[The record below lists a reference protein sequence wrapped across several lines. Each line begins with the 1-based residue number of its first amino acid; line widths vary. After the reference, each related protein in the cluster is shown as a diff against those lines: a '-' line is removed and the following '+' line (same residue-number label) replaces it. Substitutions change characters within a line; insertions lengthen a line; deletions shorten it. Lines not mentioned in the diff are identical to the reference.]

1 VRIREAGKVCDNLWY
16 LGKEVSGVYL
26 LEGLYESMIVS
37 GGMSFIVPDLL
48 RQIKAFGIDETRIR
62 KLLILHAH
70 FDHVGIVPYFKR
82 LNPELEIYA
91 SARAWQILKMPKAI
105 TTINAY
111 SDLNNEELGFKD
123 IMSAYDTKWRD
134 DVSGITVTESDT
146 IDLGN
151 MEVHILETPGHSSCS
166 ISAYVPDIKAL
177 FPSDGGGIPY
187 KNETIPSG
195 NSNYTQFQES
205 LEKLK
210 DLDVDYLCAD
220 HFGYIKG
227 DEAGTFISE
236 TIEAAKK
243 FRTLMERVYGR
254 IGNVEGAVQ
263 RLVAVAT
270 AERPDYF
277 LSQEI
282 MTGVYRQMVKH
293 IASFMESG
301 ADQGV
306 KS

>member
-1 VRIREAGKVCDNLWY
+1 MRIREAGRVCNNLWY

-26 LEGLYESMIVS
+26 LEGTDESMIVS
-37 GGMSFIVPDLL
+37 GGMSFIIPDFL
-48 RQIKAFGIDETRIR
+48 RQIEAFGIDETRIR

-70 FDHVGIVPYFKR
+70 FDHVGIVPFVKR
-82 LNPELEIYA
+82 RYPEIDIYA
-91 SARAWQILKMPKAI
+91 SARAWQILETPRAI
-105 TTINAY
+105 NTINDY
-111 SDLNNEELGFKD
+111 SDLNNEKLGVKD

-134 DVSGITVTESDT
+134 DVSGITVAEGDT

-166 ISAYVPDIKAL
+166 ISAYVPALKAL

-187 KNETIPSG
+187 NDETIPSG

-210 DLDVDYLCAD
+210 DLDVNYLCAD

-227 DEAGTFISE
+227 DGAGTFISE
-236 TIEAAKK
+236 TVEAAKK
-243 FRTLMERVYGR
+243 FRRLMERVYGR
-254 IGNVEGAVQ
+254 IGNVEGSVQ
-263 RLVAVAT
+263 RLIAVAA
-270 AERPDYF
+270 AERPNYF

-282 MTGVYRQMVKH
+282 LTGVYRQMVKH
-293 IASFMESG
+293 IASVMDSSK
-301 ADQGV
+301 DQSL

>member
-1 VRIREAGKVCDNLWY
+1 MRIREAGKVCDNLWY
-16 LGKEVSGVYL
+16 LGREESGVYL
-26 LEGLYESMIVS
+26 LEGLQESMIVS

-48 RQIKAFGIDETRIR
+48 RQIEAFGIDETRIR

-70 FDHVGIVPYFKR
+70 FDHVGIVPFVKR
-82 LNPELEIYA
+82 RNPELEIYA
-91 SARAWQILKMPKAI
+91 SARAWQILEMPKAI
-105 TTINAY
+105 TTINDY
-111 SDLNNEELGFKD
+111 SDLNNEDLGFKD
-123 IMSAYDTKWRD
+123 VMSTYDTKWRD
-134 DVSGITVTESDT
+134 DVSGITVAEGDI
-146 IDLGN
+146 IDLGTMKVN
-151 MEVHILETPGHSSCS
+151 IMETPGHSSCS
-166 ISAYVPDIKAL
+166 ISAYVPAIKAL

-187 KNETIPSG
+187 KDEIIPSG

-210 DLDVDYLCAD
+210 DLDVEYLCAD

-254 IGNVEGAVQ
+254 IGTVEGAVQ
-263 RLVAVAT
+263 RLIAVAA
-270 AERPDYF
+270 AERPNYF
-277 LSQEI
+277 ISQEI
-282 MTGVYRQMVKH
+282 LTGVYRQMVKH
-293 IASFMESG
+293 IASVMDSG
-301 ADQGV
+301 ADQGM

>member
-1 VRIREAGKVCDNLWY
+1 VRIREAGRVCDNLWY

-26 LEGLYESMIVS
+26 LEGQHESMIVS

-48 RQIKAFGIDETRIR
+48 RQIEAFGIDETRIR
-62 KLLILHAH
+62 KLLILHSH
-70 FDHVGIVPYFKR
+70 FDHVGIVPFVKR
-82 LNPELEIYA
+82 RYPELEIYA
-91 SARAWQILKMPKAI
+91 SARAWQILEMPKAI
-105 TTINAY
+105 NTINAY

-123 IMSAYDTKWRD
+123 VMSAYDTKWRD
-134 DVSGITVTESDT
+134 DVSGITVAEGDT

-151 MEVHILETPGHSSCS
+151 MAVHILETPGHSSCS

-187 KNETIPSG
+187 NNETIPSG
-195 NSNYTQFQES
+195 NSNYTRFQES

-210 DLDVDYLCAD
+210 NLDVDFLCAD

-227 DEAGTFISE
+227 DGAGTFIRE
-236 TIEAAKK
+236 TIDAAKK

-254 IGNVEGAVQ
+254 IGDVEGTVQ
-263 RLVAVAT
+263 RLIAVAG
-270 AERPDYF
+270 AERPNYF

-282 MTGVYRQMVKH
+282 LTGVYRQMVKH
-293 IASFMESG
+293 SASVMDSG
-301 ADQGV
+301 KDQGV

>member
-26 LEGLYESMIVS
+26 LEGQNESMILS
-37 GGMSFIVPDLL
+37 GGMSFIVPDVL
-48 RQIKAFGIDETRIR
+48 RQIEAFDIDETRIR

-70 FDHVGIVPYFKR
+70 FDHVGIVPYVKR
-82 LNPELEIYA
+82 RYPELEIYA
-91 SARAWQILKMPKAI
+91 SARAWQILEMPKAI
-105 TTINAY
+105 STINTY
-111 SDLNNEELGFKD
+111 SDLNNEELGFKEV
-123 IMSAYDTKWRD
+123 MSAYDTKWRD
-134 DVSGITVTESDT
+134 DVSGITVAEGDT

-151 MEVHILETPGHSSCS
+151 MKVNILETPGHSSCS
-166 ISAYVPDIKAL
+166 ISAYVSDIKAL

-195 NSNYTQFQES
+195 NSNYTKFQES

-227 DEAGTFISE
+227 DGAGTFISE

-254 IGNVEGAVQ
+254 IGSVEGAVQ
-263 RLVAVAT
+263 RLIAVAA

-282 MTGVYRQMVKH
+282 LTGVYRQMVKH
-293 IASFMESG
+293 VASVMDSNSG
-301 ADQGV
+301 QAV

>member
-1 VRIREAGKVCDNLWY
+1 MRIREAGRVCDNLWY

-26 LEGLYESMIVS
+26 LEGNDESMIVS
-37 GGMSFIVPDLL
+37 GGMSFIVPDIL
-48 RQIKAFGIDETRIR
+48 RQIEAFGIDETRIG

-70 FDHVGIVPYFKR
+70 FDHVGIVPFVKR
-82 LNPELEIYA
+82 RYPELEIYA
-91 SARAWQILKMPKAI
+91 SARAWQILETPRAI
-105 TTINAY
+105 NTINAY

-123 IMSAYDTKWRD
+123 VMSAYDTKWRD
-134 DVSGITVTESDT
+134 DVSGTTVAEGDT

-151 MEVHILETPGHSSCS
+151 MKVHIIETPGHSSCS

-177 FPSDGGGIPY
+177 LPSDGGGIPY
-187 KNETIPSG
+187 KNDIIPSG
-195 NSNYTQFQES
+195 NSNYTQFQDS

-210 DLDVDYLCAD
+210 DLDVEYLCAD

-227 DEAGTFISE
+227 NEAGTFILE
-236 TIEAAKK
+236 TIEAARK

-254 IGNVEGAVQ
+254 IGNVEGSVQ
-263 RLVAVAT
+263 RLIAVAA
-270 AERPDYF
+270 AERPNYF

-282 MTGVYRQMVKH
+282 LTGVYRQMVKH
-293 IASFMESG
+293 IATVMDGGTS
-301 ADQGV
+301 QGL

>member
-1 VRIREAGKVCDNLWY
+1 VRLREAGRVCDNLWY

-26 LEGLYESMIVS
+26 LEGEHESMIVS

-48 RQIKAFGIDETRIR
+48 RQIEAFGIDETRIR

-70 FDHVGIVPYFKR
+70 FDHVGIVPFFKR
-82 LNPELEIYA
+82 RYPELEIYA
-91 SARAWQILKMPKAI
+91 SARAWQILGMPKAI
-105 TTINAY
+105 NTINDY
-111 SDLNNEELGFKD
+111 SDLTSEALGFKD
-123 IMSAYDTKWRD
+123 LMSTYDTKWRD
-134 DVSGITVTESDT
+134 DVSGITVAEGDT

-151 MEVHILETPGHSSCS
+151 MKVHIIETPGHSSCS

-210 DLDVDYLCAD
+210 DLDVDYHCAD
-220 HFGYIKG
+220 HLGYIKG
-227 DEAGTFISE
+227 DEAETFISE

-254 IGNVEGAVQ
+254 IGNVEGTVQ
-263 RLVAVAT
+263 RLVAVSSS
-270 AERPDYF
+270 ERPDYF
-277 LSQEI
+277 LTQEI
-282 MTGVYRQMVKH
+282 LTGVYRQMVKH
-293 IASFMESG
+293 IASVMDSA
-301 ADQGV
+301 ADQAV

>member
-26 LEGLYESMIVS
+26 LEGQHESMIVS
-37 GGMSFIVPDLL
+37 GGMSFIIPDLL
-48 RQIKAFGIDETRIR
+48 RQIEAFGIDETKIR

-70 FDHVGIVPYFKR
+70 FDHVGIVPFVKR
-82 LNPELEIYA
+82 RYPKLEIYG
-91 SARAWQILKMPKAI
+91 SARAWQILEMPRAI
-105 TTINAY
+105 NTINAY

-123 IMSAYDTKWRD
+123 VMSAYDTKWRD
-134 DVSGITVTESDT
+134 DVSGITVAEGDT
-146 IDLGN
+146 IDLGTMKIN
-151 MEVHILETPGHSSCS
+151 ILETPGHSSCS
-166 ISAYVPDIKAL
+166 ISAYVPEIKAL
-177 FPSDGGGIPY
+177 FASDGGGIPY
-187 KNETIPSG
+187 KDETIPSG
-195 NSNYTQFQES
+195 NSNYTKFQES

-227 DEAGTFISE
+227 AGAGTFIAE

-254 IGNVEGAVQ
+254 IGDVEGAVQ
-263 RLVAVAT
+263 RLIAVAS

-282 MTGVYRQMVKH
+282 LTGVYRQMVKH
-293 IASFMESG
+293 VASAMDSN
-301 ADQGV
+301 ADQAV